1 MRRGQL
7 QHVFAFIMMVL
18 IAGAVLLLGYRF
30 LAAIIP
36 SACQADQLS
45 FINSLRDDLSAY
57 SSYGSVHHSAWSVP
71 CKAAAVCF
79 VDASVYG
86 VPSSSGVYPGNSS
99 FNDPG
104 HPKIEDEVHLPSTPP
119 ANVFLVDQKGV
130 AAPLPFFAD
139 KVALKAPSRTLCI
152 NATGGAFHAEL
163 DGGGRT
169 VLIKDAS

>member
-30 LAAIIP
+30 LAVIIP

-57 SSYGSVHHSAWSVP
+57 SSYGSVHHTAWSVP

-79 VDASVYG
+79 VDASAYG
-86 VPSSSGVYPGNSS
+86 VPDASGVYPGSNS
-99 FNDPG
+99 FHDQNQ
-104 HPKIEDEVHLPSTPP
+104 KIQDEVQNPSTPP
-119 ANVFLVDQKGV
+119 ANVFLVDPKGV
-130 AAPLPFFAD
+130 ATPLPFFAD
-139 KVALKAPSRTLCI
+139 KVALEKPLQSLCI
-152 NATGGAFHAEL
+152 NASGGAFHAEL